1 MLPSCGAGSPLAG
14 FVRFLQLL
22 SQHPWKDRPLMVD
35 PEAELTPAQHKD
47 IDRRFDAAKAQGQLR
62 GFTICT
68 PTDLDGSA
76 WGQGSMSTGMRQRL
90 VKLAG
95 RSLQV
100 LRVCCMYQVSSSL
113 QAVSSSSYSS
123 SWLLFWVATLL
134 NVPEHSPVAAKHQYI
149 ACDQGACCPQVAAHI
164 LPHHVAARMTV
175 HSAVWL
181 AMTRNQSQNQRR
193 SDCEP

>member
-1 MLPSCGAGSPLAG
+1 LLFLQNFEEPTGATTEGKLSIVQSTADRVLAGPQQVSHLEKLPLMLSSRGAGSPLAG

-22 SQHPWKDRPLMVD
+22 SQHPWKDRPLVVD

-47 IDRRFDAAKAQGQLR
+47 IDRRFDAAKAKGQLR

-100 LRVCCMYQVSSSL
+100 LQVCCMYQVSSCAFQLIQLKLAIVLGFTLWMYLSTV
-113 QAVSSSSYSS
+113 Q
-123 SWLLFWVATLL
+123 LLLST
-134 NVPEHSPVAAKHQYI
+134 NK
-149 ACDQGACCPQVAAHI
+149 
-164 LPHHVAARMTV
+164 
-175 HSAVWL
+175 
-181 AMTRNQSQNQRR
+181 
-193 SDCEP
+193 